1 MTNTDVGV
9 MATTQAPF
17 ERRIAERT
25 PTKQPGRTRN
35 RNADQARSARPDI
48 AILVYD
54 LRASGVV
61 LNALRIAR
69 AALQANLRTELWVMN
84 DLGPMGRDLP
94 AELHVRR
101 LQQGQAGQHR
111 ALSSVKGIPA
121 LAATLRTVRPRV
133 LFSAGNHVHAFAV
146 AGHRLAR
153 VRDMKLIGRVSNA
166 LAATAPRKRSGL
178 PGKIL
183 RSIAIVWERLQFRAM
198 DQLVAVSHELG
209 SDLVTYGKV
218 DSRAVT
224 IIPNGVDAGWI
235 ADRAAEPLDHPWFA
249 PGAPPVVLAVGRLSR
264 QKNFDQLIR
273 AFAILRQKQPA
284 RLVIIGHGQD
294 KDRDALQA
302 LASTL
307 GVDADVWFTGYQAN
321 PYRFMARARLFA
333 MTSLWE
339 GGSNVLIEALACGL
353 PIVATACPTGIREV
367 LDGLPDGRLVAIGDA
382 KATAQA
388 MAELLTRPHEPLRSS
403 MTLRDYQLSV
413 CLGRYQGL
421 LHTAAVPA

>member
-1 MTNTDVGV
+1 
-9 MATTQAPF
+9 MATTQATF
-17 ERRIAERT
+17 ERRLAEHT
-25 PTKQPGRTRN
+25 PTNLPGRSQN
-35 RNADQARSARPDI
+35 RNPDRRGSERPDI

-61 LNALRIAR
+61 LNALRIAK

-94 AELHVRR
+94 AGLHLRR
-101 LQQGQAGQHR
+101 LHQGPPGQHR
-111 ALSSVKGIPA
+111 ALASVKSIPA
-121 LAATLRTVRPRV
+121 LAAALRTVRPRA

-153 VRDMKLIGRVSNA
+153 VPDVKLIGRVSNA

-178 PGKIL
+178 WGKAL
-183 RSIAIVWERLQFRAM
+183 RAIAIAWERMQFRAM

-209 SDLVTYGKV
+209 SDLVTHGQV
-218 DSRAVT
+218 DSRTVA

-235 ADRAAEPLDHPWFA
+235 AARATEPLDHPWFA

-273 AFAILRQKQPA
+273 AFAMLRQKRVA
-284 RLVIIGHGQD
+284 RLVIIGHGKD

-302 LASTL
+302 QARAL
-307 GVDADVWFTGYQAN
+307 GVDGDLWLAGYQAN

-353 PIVATACPTGIREV
+353 PIVATACPTGVREV
-367 LDGLPDGRLVAIGDA
+367 LEGLPDGRLVAIGDA
-382 KATAQA
+382 GATAEA
-388 MAELLTRPHEPLRSS
+388 MHELLVQPHNPLPSS
-403 MTLRDYQLSV
+403 STLRDYQLSV
-413 CLGRYQGL
+413 CLARYQTL
-421 LHTAAVPA
+421 LNSAAVPA